1 MYQKYNYGSNRHEIK
16 ELMRKRIRLND
27 KIRIYSK
34 RLESYIDEIEEVEIE
49 IRSLLKQAKSTI

>member
-1 MYQKYNYGSNRHEIK
+1 MYQKYNYGSSRHEIK

-34 RLESYIDEIEEVEIE
+34 RLESYVDEIEEVESE
-49 IRSLLKQAKSTI
+49 IRRLLKQAKSTI